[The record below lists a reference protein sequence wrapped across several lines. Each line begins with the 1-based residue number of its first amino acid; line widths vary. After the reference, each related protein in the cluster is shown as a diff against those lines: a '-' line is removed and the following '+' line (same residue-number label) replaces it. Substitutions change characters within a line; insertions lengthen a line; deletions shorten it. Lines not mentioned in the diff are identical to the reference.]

1 MLDSR
6 HPFSCVENGRL
17 VRGGIDRVTTAMS
30 GNLRIAEF
38 VVVGDGGGRQVH
50 ASGLKD

>member
-17 VRGGIDRVTTAMS
+17 IRGGIDHVTTAMS
-30 GNLRIAEF
+30 RNLRIAEF
-38 VVVGDGGGRQVH
+38 VIVGDGGGRHVL